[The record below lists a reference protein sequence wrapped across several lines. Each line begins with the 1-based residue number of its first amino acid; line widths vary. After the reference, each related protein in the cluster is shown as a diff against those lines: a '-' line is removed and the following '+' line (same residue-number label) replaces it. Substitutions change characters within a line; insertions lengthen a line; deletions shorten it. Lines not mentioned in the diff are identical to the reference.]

1 MIFFKKTE
9 SNARKELEREVV
21 DLKYNMEGMAPGSEE
36 YLNAAKASN
45 QLAEASQKLKK
56 IDINQLI
63 TGGVSIAMFIMYMA
77 FSENHIT
84 DTRAIQ
90 WAKGIFRR

>member
-1 MIFFKKTE
+1 MMFFKKKE
-9 SNARKELEREVV
+9 PNARKELEREVV
-21 DLKYNMEGMAPGSEE
+21 DLRFNMGGMEPGSEE
-36 YLNAAKASN
+36 YLNAAKATN

-56 IDINQLI
+56 LDVNQLV
-63 TGGVSIAMFIMYMA
+63 TGAVSILMFIMYMG